1 MAAQLLPR
9 RSERAHKRIPLTIL
23 LKSQGEEIERG
34 ATTVD
39 ISKCGVRI
47 RTSLPLTSGQTLD
60 LFSSKRRVR
69 LGHCRVVWVHPA
81 TSNQTDEAGL
91 EILN

>member
-1 MAAQLLPR
+1 MAALLLPR
-9 RSERAHKRIPLTIL
+9 RSERAHKTIPLTIL
-23 LKSQGEEIERG
+23 LETQGEEIERG

-47 RTSLPLTSGQTLD
+47 RTSVPLTSGQTLD
-60 LFSSKRRVR
+60 IFSSKRRVR
-69 LGHCRVVWVHPA
+69 LGHCRVVWVRRA
-81 TSNQTDEAGL
+81 TSDQTEEVGL